1 MQSAALGNG
10 SLGDGLGGGGGGGGG
25 DNVFSC
31 DRDELNVMYDN
42 TVTTITVIYLLSGIL
57 NVMVRND

>member
-10 SLGDGLGGGGGGGGG
+10 SLGDGLGGGGGGSG